1 MIMWCDMRS
10 DLNVMKNER
19 IQNSTLIRSNYKKYI
34 RSLYISDLVYKNIK
48 SFGTIITIIGTM
60 VLIILAR

>member
-1 MIMWCDMRS
+1 MRYDMRS
-10 DLNVMKNER
+10 DMNVMKNER
-19 IQNSTLIRSNYKKYI
+19 IQNSTLIRLNYKKYI
-34 RSLYISDLVYKNIK
+34 RSIYISNLVYKNIK